1 MSADAASEVKI
12 MSRRTRNIIK
22 CSLYG
27 SAAAVLLLAAAQTAS
42 AQASGNRYIRKGN
55 KLYEKQDFTDAEV
68 EYQRALAKDSVSSAG
83 LFNLG
88 NSLYQQKRYSDAA
101 KQYAASAKAS
111 SQPLDASAAHYNLGN
126 TFMTA
131 KQWQQ
136 AVDAYKQSLLKNP
149 SDQNARYNLAYAQE
163 MLKKQQN
170 KGGGKNDK
178 QNNKDQKNQNKQNQD
193 KNQQNKNQQ
202 NKDQQNKDQQN
213 QNKDQKDQDQQNQH
227 PQPQPSKIDKQRADQ
242 LLNAAAQAE
251 KKLQD
256 DKDKKQKGIPVSGGK
271 DW

>member
-1 MSADAASEVKI
+1 